1 MLAWGEARFSWYVL
15 SYAFRS
21 FITHGEHSTT
31 LRKSG
36 GLTNMRH
43 ATFST
48 AAMQSKKDL
57 SRDFFDRPDE
67 PSMVPLHDGEIS
79 LPPLTRAQ
87 ISRASAQA
95 VRQCTPADALYIVNS
110 LHFSMYGHLKEEAL
124 RVLDEARRATRLPL
138 QQHVKFTPIDFGQPV
153 SPRLSAH
160 CFLHMLLRRGHS
172 YQAAKFARLMIQNGL
187 RIRTFT
193 MESVVKAV
201 STTKREGLLA
211 HHHAWSRPPNKYP
224 AQVLIFSQK
233 LFSSPGHEAAFQI
246 LRLAREQ
253 GQRRSEAMYDTLIS
267 ACLLQGEIIVA
278 ALLFACLVKDWQ
290 LRAAAR
296 RNKANTEDAS
306 RRQMADDE
314 VVRQT
319 ALDERLSWVRKH
331 ISWDSIVHAPYPEV
345 ILLKKIT
352 HRIEDTFAND
362 PRPDSDDPELQEA
375 LQALAIL
382 AALVEEGN
390 IHFGKISPLLRA
402 LYNAP
407 KGSTRVWKYRD
418 KKPVSV
424 RAYTYFHEVLL
435 RLVQS
440 LRNPS
445 AMAVPPLD
453 TRSCNSLLHYSLRH
467 RFSPT
472 LATYVM
478 EYMFNE
484 RSFRPDIK
492 TFNVLLRSGTTLR
505 REDLSEVAVRI
516 IRRLQGQDNSTT
528 EVNLEPE
535 LVVDFTTHGVRG
547 QALSDPRFTRAL
559 DRLRYQVLHIPATA
573 LNSSVPMKADEATV
587 VGYIAHLTA
596 IGQPYIIVKVLFDIL
611 PELASVDHPSWGDLP
626 PEERE
631 LPGKRSRREC
641 LKRAVMLGPRFF
653 SVLLNALS
661 KAGKTG
667 LAERVW
673 ILAKHAERA
682 SWTEGFLPGV
692 EPWYLPVAA
701 YTSMVQSYANETRK
715 GLPKQSLGK
724 DGNIVWVPRSKNYVR
739 GWARLIYRGQK
750 TRQRERRYQ
759 TARAMANE
767 LLRAMMSG
775 GSAVVR
781 SLIHL
786 EQALPNG
793 YSSSAISVPR
803 PDARFFNA
811 ALKLFRPTPW
821 MFARRPRTH
830 PARTRRFLR
839 WAQNKFA
846 VVGLKSTHWDPVLQE
861 IAEAMIQIG
870 YPLPPAFRHLF
881 IGRYNLAT
889 EHFRPPITADRSP
902 YLFPRPRHRFRPH
915 ALPTS
920 KSRGLPIRHFRPKRH
935 HGPTSSTQ
943 S

>member
-1 MLAWGEARFSWYVL
+1 
-15 SYAFRS
+15 
-21 FITHGEHSTT
+21 
-31 LRKSG
+31 
-36 GLTNMRH
+36 
-43 ATFST
+43 
-48 AAMQSKKDL
+48 
-57 SRDFFDRPDE
+57 
-67 PSMVPLHDGEIS
+67 MVPLHDGESS
-79 LPPLTRAQ
+79 LPHLTSAQ

-110 LHFSMYGHLKEEAL
+110 LHFSMYGQLKEEAL
-124 RVLDEARRATRLPL
+124 RVLDEARRAARLPL
-138 QQHVKFTPIDFGQPV
+138 QQHIKFTPIDFGQPV

-172 YQAAKFARLMIQNGL
+172 YQAAKFTKLMIQNGL

-193 MESVVKAV
+193 MESVIKAV
-201 STTKREGLLA
+201 SATKREGLLA
-211 HHHAWSRPPNKYP
+211 HHRAWSHPPNKYP
-224 AQVLIFSQK
+224 AHVLTFSQK
-233 LFSSPGHEAAFQI
+233 LFSNPGHEAAFQI

-253 GQRRSEAMYDTLIS
+253 GQRRSEAMYDNLIS

-296 RNKANTEDAS
+296 RRNQANAEDAS
-306 RRQMADDE
+306 QRQIAHDD
-314 VVRQT
+314 VRQA
-319 ALDERLSWVRKH
+319 ALDERLSWIRKH

-345 ILLKKIT
+345 VLLKKIT
-352 HRIEDTFAND
+352 HRIEETFNSD
-362 PRPDSDDPELQEA
+362 PRPDSDDPEVQEA

-382 AALVEEGN
+382 AAIVEEGN

-407 KGSTRVWKYRD
+407 KGNTRVWIYRD

-435 RLVQS
+435 RLVLS
-440 LRNPS
+440 LKNPS
-445 AMAVPPLD
+445 AMTMPPLD
-453 TRSCNSLLHYSLRH
+453 TRACNSLLHYSLRH

-484 RSFRPDIK
+484 RRFRPDIK

-516 IRRLQGQDNSTT
+516 IRRLQGQEGPTA

-535 LVVDFTTHGVRG
+535 LAIDFPTPGVHG
-547 QALSDPRFTRAL
+547 QILSNSRFTRAL
-559 DRLRYQVLHIPATA
+559 DRLRHEVLQVPSIA
-573 LNSSVPMKADEATV
+573 LDPSDLMKADEATV
-587 VGYIAHLTA
+587 VSYIAHLTA

-626 PEERE
+626 SEERGS
-631 LPGKRSRREC
+631 PGHRSRREC
-641 LKRAVMLGPRFF
+641 LERAVILGPRFF

-682 SWTEGFLPGV
+682 SWTQGFLPGV
-692 EPWYLPVAA
+692 EPWCLPAAA
-701 YTSMVQSYANETRK
+701 YTSMIQSYANESRK
-715 GLPKQSLGK
+715 GLPKQSLDK

-739 GWARLIYRGQK
+739 GWARLVYRGQK
-750 TRQRERRYQ
+750 TRQGERRYQ
-759 TARAMANE
+759 TAKAMANE

-786 EQALPNG
+786 EQVLPNG
-793 YSSSAISVPR
+793 YSSSAVSLPK

-830 PARTRRFLR
+830 PARTRRLLR
-839 WAQNKFA
+839 WAQSRFMA
-846 VVGLKSTHWDPVLQE
+846 AGLKSSHWDPVLQE
-861 IAEAMIQIG
+861 IAEAMIQTG

-881 IGRYNLAT
+881 IGRYSPAT
-889 EHFRPPITADRSP
+889 EHFRPPITLDRLP
-902 YLFPRPRHRFRPH
+902 YLFPRPRHCFRPH
-915 ALPTS
+915 ALPTL
-920 KSRGLPIRHFRPKRH
+920 KSRGLPIKQSRPKRH
-935 HGPTSSTQ
+935 HGSISSTQ